1 MAWLALRGNQKNY
14 GTKIKFLV
22 HLLQAI
28 LLLFASLLLS
38 KIGAMNVDRHLSMR
52 SIFILINPRTIYL
65 VGGLV
70 PMELAHVVGSVG
82 KLP

>member
-1 MAWLALRGNQKNY
+1 
-14 GTKIKFLV
+14 
-22 HLLQAI
+22 
-28 LLLFASLLLS
+28 
-38 KIGAMNVDRHLSMR
+38 MNVDRHLSMR